1 MTSKEE
7 KKAKKTI
14 KIREKKIQR
23 VLNQIKPKLFVIAI
37 EDAKGKSAEQYFDI
51 FKDEISIKLV
61 IIPNEDNKSSPKYI
75 LENLDNFK
83 AKTSYNEDIDEFG
96 LVFDIDNWTPEEIV
110 LVTQQATQKD
120 YFLAISNPCFELWLY
135 LHIADLEEA
144 NMLELNNPEKRNK
157 CKYCVDLIKVK
168 LGSYSKKNL
177 DIDKFKPYI
186 DDAIERAK
194 KLDINPYGKWPSQ
207 IGTHVYKLIESIK
220 ETKNKLEK
228 RFQ

>member
-1 MTSKEE
+1 MLELNFVRNNLDLVQQKVE
-7 KKAKKTI
+7 AKGTPFD
-14 KIREKKIQR
+14 Q
-23 VLNQIKPKLFVIAI
+23 KLFTEIDRKRREQITNI
-37 EDAKGKSAEQYFDI
+37 ENIKNKKNLLGKEIGMLRKQGTDTREPEEQSKAYSAE
-51 FKDEISIKLV
+51 
-61 IIPNEDNKSSPKYI
+61 
-75 LENLDNFK
+75 
-83 AKTSYNEDIDEFG
+83 
-96 LVFDIDNWTPEEIV
+96 
-110 LVTQQATQKD
+110 
-120 YFLAISNPCFELWLY
+120 
-135 LHIADLEEA
+135 IADLEEA